1 MYQKILLA
9 VDGSH
14 SSDLAISQA
23 IIIAKATGS
32 EVEAL
37 FVVDDSDA
45 FFPGGGYDPIQ
56 LTESILALGREAL
69 ATAGKRL
76 TEAGVRHTTTLL
88 EKPVSPGQ
96 ISGTIVTQAERG
108 NADLIVLGTHGRR
121 GLRRLVMGSVSE
133 GVLQKSHKPVLLVR
147 SETER

>member
-37 FVVDDSDA
+37 FVADDSDA
-45 FFPGGGYDPIQ
+45 FFPVGAYDPNK
-56 LTESILALGREAL
+56 LVESILTLGREAL
-69 ATAGKRL
+69 ATAARRL
-76 TEAGVRHTTTLL
+76 AEAGIRHTTQLI
-88 EKPVSPGQ
+88 EKPVSPGPV
-96 ISGTIVTQAERG
+96 SY
-108 NADLIVLGTHGRR
+108 TH
-121 GLRRLVMGSVSE
+121 LTLPTM
-133 GVLQKSHKPVLLVR
+133 
-147 SETER
+147 